1 MEEKIVKLTQ
11 IHDLPPV
18 DFDYFIAADLGHTEI
33 ASLIARGPGKVDLL
47 KYGCDGCK
55 MAYII
60 TDGNIPNTFKLA
72 FSCCHWLQIYDDKEC
87 VFEMYGDL
95 FNIYMDENDDTIIEV
110 K

>member
-47 KYGCDGCK
+47 KYGDDGK
-55 MAYII
+55 KFAYIKI
-60 TDGNIPNTFKLA
+60 NSDIPKSFKNV

-95 FNIYMDENDDTIIEV
+95 FNIYIDENDVTILEV